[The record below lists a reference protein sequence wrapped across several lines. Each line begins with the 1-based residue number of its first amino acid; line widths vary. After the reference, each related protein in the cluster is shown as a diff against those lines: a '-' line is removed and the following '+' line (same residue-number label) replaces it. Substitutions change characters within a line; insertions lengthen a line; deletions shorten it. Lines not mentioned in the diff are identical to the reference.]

1 MGMGI
6 VRFTQKI
13 ICLWFGKGVKN
24 WFDWTGRG
32 QGGEFAKKKK
42 GQKLK
47 RDNLSMED
55 RGPVGDHNGMIFFL
69 K

>member
-6 VRFTQKI
+6 VRF
-13 ICLWFGKGVKN
+13 KN

-32 QGGEFAKKKK
+32 QGGGFAKKK
-42 GQKLK
+42 QKLK

-55 RGPVGDHNGMIFFL
+55 GGPVGDHNCMIFFL